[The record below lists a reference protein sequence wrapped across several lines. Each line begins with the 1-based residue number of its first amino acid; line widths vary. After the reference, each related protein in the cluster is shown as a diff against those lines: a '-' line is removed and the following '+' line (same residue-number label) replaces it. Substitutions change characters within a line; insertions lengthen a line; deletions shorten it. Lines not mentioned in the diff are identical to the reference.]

1 MFICVFVCF
10 IRATARDFKWCH
22 RVICDLR
29 CFQLE
34 CCGADGYK
42 DWFSTSNMTSSYNV
56 TKSCCEDQNDAC
68 KYTNLRNTNGTD
80 DTSDIFTQVCV
91 VYDVTTCSVLTVQYR
106 CSNYQTRV
114 FYVFVSNK
122 TTVKIWSIYVLTIGV
137 FGEVTHGKNTAV
149 MCPLVKR
156 LDAVH

>member
-56 TKSCCEDQNDAC
+56 TKSCCEQQNDAC

-91 VYDVTTCSVLTVQYR
+91 VCDVQ
-106 CSNYQTRV
+106 RV
-114 FYVFVSNK
+114 D
-122 TTVKIWSIYVLTIGV
+122 
-137 FGEVTHGKNTAV
+137 
-149 MCPLVKR
+149 CPMSLFQSTNPSLLCFRFK
-156 LDAVH
+156 